1 MAQNPVLFAGIDWR
15 WVWLVV
21 AGFLAG
27 VLNAVAGGGSILS
40 FPAILGMG
48 ILPVQANA
56 TNTVAIWPGQLT
68 SVAAYRRDVM
78 RNLRIAWPMGVAGLI
93 GGTGGA
99 VILLHTPQQTF
110 LHTVPWL
117 ILGASAIFA
126 VSGPVSRW
134 LARLNLAR
142 IQDAK
147 AGHVH
152 QPQRVP
158 LFLATVVVSLY
169 IGYFGAGSGFL
180 LMTLLALFGY
190 QDVHAINALK
200 IVANLLANGMAFVIF
215 VVEGQ
220 VVWRYCLAAMVAAAI
235 GGYSSATLARRVPQ
249 SFLRGMVVVI
259 GITIAA
265 WFFWKNGRP

>member
-1 MAQNPVLFAGIDWR
+1 MAHNSWFFSNIDWR
-15 WVWLVV
+15 WVWLVT
-21 AGFLAG
+21 AAFLAG
-27 VLNAVAGGGSILS
+27 VLNAVAGGGTILS

-48 ILPVQANA
+48 VLPVQANA

-68 SVAAYRRDVM
+68 SVAAYRRDVI

-93 GGTGGA
+93 GGTCGA
-99 VILLHTPQQTF
+99 LLLLNTSQRTF
-110 LHTVPWL
+110 LHLIPWL

-126 VSGPVSRW
+126 ASGPVSRW
-134 LARLNLAR
+134 LARLNSAR
-142 IQDAK
+142 LQEAR

-152 QPQRVP
+152 QPQLGP
-158 LFLATVVVSLY
+158 LFLSTMAVSFY

-190 QDVHAINALK
+190 QDIHAINALK
-200 IVANLLANGMAFVIF
+200 IVANLMANGVAFLIF

-220 VVWRYCLAAMVAAAI
+220 VVWRYCIAAMLAAAI
-235 GGYSSATLARRVPQ
+235 GGFSSATLARRVPQ
-249 SFLRGMVVVI
+249 PILRGFVVVL

-265 WFFWKNGRP
+265 WFFWKSA